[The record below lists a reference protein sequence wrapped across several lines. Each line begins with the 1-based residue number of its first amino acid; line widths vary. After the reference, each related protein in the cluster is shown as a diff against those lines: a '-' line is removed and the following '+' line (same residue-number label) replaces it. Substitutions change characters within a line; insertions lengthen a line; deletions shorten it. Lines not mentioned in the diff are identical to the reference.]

1 MTIME
6 TIRKDSITARKAR
19 DTVAGNLLSTLLGEA
34 TMVGKNNGNRETTNE
49 EAIRTVKKFLDNAK
63 ETRDIMMKGGVNP
76 TEINREI
83 EILEGYMPS
92 QLTEDE
98 LRVVIKNFKEY
109 NYDGATMG
117 NIMKYLQTNFNGRY
131 DGKLASQIAK
141 EA

>member
-49 EAIRTVKKFLDNAK
+49 EATPTVKKFLDNAK